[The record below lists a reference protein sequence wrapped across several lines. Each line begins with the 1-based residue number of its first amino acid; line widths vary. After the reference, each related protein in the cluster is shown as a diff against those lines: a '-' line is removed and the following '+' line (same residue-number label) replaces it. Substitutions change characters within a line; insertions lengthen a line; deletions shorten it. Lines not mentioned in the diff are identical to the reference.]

1 MVPSTQLPPEPDTV
15 SGPSPNPPSEPDDTD
30 LNASLAFGFGDGV
43 TFEPV
48 S

>member
-1 MVPSTQLPPEPDTV
+1 MASATGLPPEPDSV
-15 SGPSPNPPSEPDDTD
+15 SGPSPNPVVEPDNGE

-43 TFEPV
+43 SFEEV